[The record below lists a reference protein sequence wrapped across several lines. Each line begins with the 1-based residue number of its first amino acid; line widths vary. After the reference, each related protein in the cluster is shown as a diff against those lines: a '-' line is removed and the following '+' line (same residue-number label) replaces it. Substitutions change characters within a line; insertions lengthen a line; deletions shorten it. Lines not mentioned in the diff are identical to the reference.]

1 MAPLDGAQPSSANGY
16 WKKAYDS
23 LDDKFRASINGAKT
37 GKNDILAAVL
47 KTADQKRAICIH
59 KQWRVKLP
67 KGEVVIIRDVVEKIA
82 KWVNIFIAVGDVAV
96 QYDPAT
102 AALPWAAVRFILQA
116 AISDTQVEGAMVAD
130 LEVVS
135 RLIARYRE
143 FEKVH
148 LGRES
153 LVKHQMEEG
162 LARLYAEV
170 LKFLATAVRYFETN
184 TFGKPDY
191 LVLIYQGVALI

>member
-1 MAPLDGAQPSSANGY
+1 MAPSAVVKPSSADGF

-23 LDDKFRASINGAKT
+23 LDDDLRASINCART

-59 KQWRVKLP
+59 KQWKVQLP
-67 KGEVVIIRDVVEKIA
+67 KGDVVILRDLLEKIA
-82 KWVNIFIAVGDVAV
+82 KWVTAFIAVGDVAV

-116 AISDTQVEGAMVAD
+116 AISDTQIEGAMVAD

-143 FEKVH
+143 FEQIH
-148 LGRES
+148 LKRAS
-153 LVKHQMEEG
+153 SVRPQMEDG
-162 LARLYAEV
+162 LTRLYANL
-170 LKFLATAVRYFETN
+170 LKFLATAVKHFDSN
-184 TFGKPDY
+184 AFGESYESITPF
-191 LVLIYQGVALI
+191 ASR